1 MSLLQMAESLRSLAN
16 MIEQN
21 ILSPKKLKLIDNFLL
36 NFSSPKISS
45 TLSTPEDFS
54 SRCPPEVLE
63 HILHFLPPKDLKS
76 AVLVNKKW
84 LEVGGRPNLW
94 HWAKLSLQSG
104 QGNFAVAFA
113 LLKGTRGIRSLK
125 ALQLS
130 SHETMML
137 VAAVAENESLEEVHL
152 EGCSLNQVEPGL
164 LSIAV
169 SHLAKVNLQNLI
181 FTEEQ
186 LASFFSCTTTNCNL
200 SSLIVEE
207 VNLSRVAPDL
217 LLSVAKLAELTLS
230 STLLTTEQTRLLWTA
245 IGEEGN
251 FSSFK
256 FEGVNLA
263 SIDTEALAKVA
274 TKASK
279 ISLCNTSLTADQ
291 VNALAIALATNS
303 QIQEVDLSDN
313 FLTDINPEMLAR
325 AVART
330 RKLSLVNTGLTTD
343 QVNQLLESLL
353 SEASIMED
361 LDLSANIL
369 SFIEPDLMAHS
380 LNKLK
385 MVTLLDSA
393 VSVNQVW

>member
-1 MSLLQMAESLRSLAN
+1 MMFQELSAKAVMAAVSGR
-16 MIEQN
+16 
-21 ILSPKKLKLIDNFLL
+21 P
-36 NFSSPKISS
+36 S
-45 TLSTPEDFS
+45 TG
-54 SRCPPEVLE
+54 
-63 HILHFLPPKDLKS
+63 PKDILF
-76 AVLVNKKW
+76 AKW
-84 LEVGGRPNLW
+84 R
-94 HWAKLSLQSG
+94 
-104 QGNFAVAFA
+104 
-113 LLKGTRGIRSLK
+113 
-125 ALQLS
+125 
-130 SHETMML
+130 
-137 VAAVAENESLEEVHL
+137 ENWNCIMEEV
-152 EGCSLNQVEPGL
+152 
-164 LSIAV
+164 
-169 SHLAKVNLQNLI
+169 
-181 FTEEQ
+181 
-186 LASFFSCTTTNCNL
+186 
-200 SSLIVEE
+200 
-207 VNLSRVAPDL
+207 
-217 LLSVAKLAELTLS
+217 
-230 STLLTTEQTRLLWTA
+230 LWTA

-369 SFIEPDLMAHS
+369 SFVEPDLMAHS

-393 VSVNQVW
+393 VSVNQVWCNILQF

>member
-1 MSLLQMAESLRSLAN
+1 M
-16 MIEQN
+16 
-21 ILSPKKLKLIDNFLL
+21 
-36 NFSSPKISS
+36 
-45 TLSTPEDFS
+45 
-54 SRCPPEVLE
+54 
-63 HILHFLPPKDLKS
+63 
-76 AVLVNKKW
+76 
-84 LEVGGRPNLW
+84 
-94 HWAKLSLQSG
+94 
-104 QGNFAVAFA
+104 AFA

-125 ALQLS
+125 ALQWS

-186 LASFFSCTTTNCNL
+186 LASLFSCTTTNCNL

>member
-1 MSLLQMAESLRSLAN
+1 MMFQELSAKAVMAAVSGR
-16 MIEQN
+16 
-21 ILSPKKLKLIDNFLL
+21 P
-36 NFSSPKISS
+36 S
-45 TLSTPEDFS
+45 TG
-54 SRCPPEVLE
+54 
-63 HILHFLPPKDLKS
+63 PKDILF
-76 AVLVNKKW
+76 AKW
-84 LEVGGRPNLW
+84 R
-94 HWAKLSLQSG
+94 
-104 QGNFAVAFA
+104 
-113 LLKGTRGIRSLK
+113 
-125 ALQLS
+125 
-130 SHETMML
+130 
-137 VAAVAENESLEEVHL
+137 ENWNCIMEEV
-152 EGCSLNQVEPGL
+152 
-164 LSIAV
+164 
-169 SHLAKVNLQNLI
+169 
-181 FTEEQ
+181 
-186 LASFFSCTTTNCNL
+186 
-200 SSLIVEE
+200 
-207 VNLSRVAPDL
+207 
-217 LLSVAKLAELTLS
+217 
-230 STLLTTEQTRLLWTA
+230 LWTA

>member
-1 MSLLQMAESLRSLAN
+1 MFQELSAKAVMAAVSGR
-16 MIEQN
+16 
-21 ILSPKKLKLIDNFLL
+21 P
-36 NFSSPKISS
+36 S
-45 TLSTPEDFS
+45 TG
-54 SRCPPEVLE
+54 
-63 HILHFLPPKDLKS
+63 PKDILF
-76 AVLVNKKW
+76 AKW
-84 LEVGGRPNLW
+84 R
-94 HWAKLSLQSG
+94 
-104 QGNFAVAFA
+104 
-113 LLKGTRGIRSLK
+113 
-125 ALQLS
+125 
-130 SHETMML
+130 
-137 VAAVAENESLEEVHL
+137 ENWNCIMEEV
-152 EGCSLNQVEPGL
+152 
-164 LSIAV
+164 
-169 SHLAKVNLQNLI
+169 
-181 FTEEQ
+181 
-186 LASFFSCTTTNCNL
+186 
-200 SSLIVEE
+200 
-207 VNLSRVAPDL
+207 
-217 LLSVAKLAELTLS
+217 
-230 STLLTTEQTRLLWTA
+230 LWTA

>member
-1 MSLLQMAESLRSLAN
+1 M
-16 MIEQN
+16 
-21 ILSPKKLKLIDNFLL
+21 
-36 NFSSPKISS
+36 
-45 TLSTPEDFS
+45 
-54 SRCPPEVLE
+54 
-63 HILHFLPPKDLKS
+63 
-76 AVLVNKKW
+76 
-84 LEVGGRPNLW
+84 
-94 HWAKLSLQSG
+94 
-104 QGNFAVAFA
+104 
-113 LLKGTRGIRSLK
+113 
-125 ALQLS
+125 
-130 SHETMML
+130 
-137 VAAVAENESLEEVHL
+137 
-152 EGCSLNQVEPGL
+152 
-164 LSIAV
+164 
-169 SHLAKVNLQNLI
+169 
-181 FTEEQ
+181 
-186 LASFFSCTTTNCNL
+186 
-200 SSLIVEE
+200 
-207 VNLSRVAPDL
+207 
-217 LLSVAKLAELTLS
+217 
-230 STLLTTEQTRLLWTA
+230 TEQTRLLWTA